1 MTIKKNKFTYM
12 KRLIISLATVAIFL
26 FFLVSCYYDS
36 EEALYPALS
45 TSCDT
50 TNVTFS
56 GTIVPI
62 LDNNCFACHSNNTAA
77 SNNTIPLQNYADV
90 LAKADRIVG
99 SIKHLNSFS
108 PMPKSGGL
116 IKTCSINQFDIWV
129 RKGMLNN

>member
-1 MTIKKNKFTYM
+1 M
-12 KRLIISLATVAIFL
+12 KRLIIPLTIISVFLL
-26 FFLVSCYYDS
+26 FFVSCYYDS

-56 GTIVPI
+56 GTIAPM
-62 LDNNCFACHSNNTAA
+62 LNNSCYACHSNTTAA
-77 SNNTIPLQNYADV
+77 AYGTGIRLESFADV
-90 LAKADRIVG
+90 VSKADRIAG
-99 SIKHLNSFS
+99 SIKHLSSYS
-108 PMPKSGGL
+108 PMPKNGGL